1 MTATFR
7 SLRMQPPLPLRKVW
21 WKDRRHRLFAYGRL
35 TFSRTALRFARCSRR
50 AAIRHRT
57 VVGSRFQTS
66 TWHVLE
72 MPDAAQLAETP
83 PSAAGTPAA
92 CRGVFVRVFDHELH
106 RRGRSGSEGAV
117 EVGRRDVLPRAG

>member
-7 SLRMQPPLPLRKVW
+7 SLRMQPPLALRKVW
-21 WKDRRHRLFAYGRL
+21 WKDQRQRRFAYGRL
-35 TFSRTALRFARCSRR
+35 TFSRSALRFARCSRR

-83 PSAAGTPAA
+83 PSAAGTPKPQPP
-92 CRGVFVRVFDHELH
+92 V
-106 RRGRSGSEGAV
+106 
-117 EVGRRDVLPRAG
+117 AGYLFASLTMNCTVV